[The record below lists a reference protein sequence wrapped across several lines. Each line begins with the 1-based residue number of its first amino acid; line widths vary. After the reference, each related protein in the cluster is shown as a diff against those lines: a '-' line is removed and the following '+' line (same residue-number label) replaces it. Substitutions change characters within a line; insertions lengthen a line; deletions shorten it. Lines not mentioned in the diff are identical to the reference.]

1 MKSLKLLSSLSILI
15 VSVAFISGVVPADAQ
30 GFTPP
35 ATNIVV
41 FNGHNPG
48 EVILTWDAAYGAT
61 HYRIGCVN
69 MHRDY
74 PRAKS
79 TVTGNWQEAFVY
91 VDVEAQN
98 LSANRP
104 SHTMH
109 GLQEGAYHAC
119 SVLTNSARYGQPTWP
134 HNPAWQYLTVTD
146 HGGSCPAFESTV
158 APDTSEPLSIAQVG
172 QLVRPALV
180 NLTVTYP
187 SGGVGGGTGFI
198 VRSDGLMVTNRHVV
212 DDAETVTAEM
222 ILENGET
229 LEFTGKVLGKG
240 ILTDLAAVQLSS
252 NRTFSA
258 LELADSDRVSY
269 GDPVSAWGFPHKF
282 GLGKYPTLTQ
292 GIISA
297 PHRIIQDT
305 DFVQTDADVNRGN
318 SGGPLID
325 QHGRVVA
332 VNTLGR
338 LELFPDGSVAIAPGL
353 NLSIASNEV
362 NDRLATYEAGGPEQA
377 TYRNLRY
384 GYGYS
389 IDIPK
394 GWYISGEWDE
404 GVTRQFVFFD
414 AYGGERT
421 SIIRTFRFSPP
432 YADPN
437 TELGFLT
444 GFFWNVYLDLIAEGN
459 EWAYLEKV
467 SAQPVEIGG
476 QVFFRLEYRSRVS
489 EDECMRSHVALVS
502 MSSSYPSKPFGF
514 VTDFA
519 VCEDVLAQYGTER
532 ESILRTFRP

>member
-1 MKSLKLLSSLSILI
+1 MKSIKLFATLSFVIL
-15 VSVAFISGVVPADAQ
+15 SVAFVSGVVPADAQ
-30 GFTPP
+30 DRAAP
-35 ATNIVV
+35 ATNIIV

-48 EVILTWDAAYGAT
+48 EVILSWDAVYGAT

-69 MHRDY
+69 MDRDY
-74 PRAKS
+74 PRAKA

-98 LSANRP
+98 LSPERP
-104 SHTMH
+104 SYTLH

-119 SVLTNSARYGQPTWP
+119 SVLTNNARYGQPTWP
-134 HNPAWQYLTVTD
+134 FNPAWQYLTVTD
-146 HGGSCPAFESTV
+146 HGGSCPAFELTV
-158 APDTSEPLSIAQVG
+158 APDTTEPLSIAQVG

-187 SGGVGGGTGFI
+187 DGGVSGGTGFV

-212 DDAETVTAEM
+212 EDAETVMAEM
-222 ILENGET
+222 FLQNGET
-229 LEFTGKVLGKG
+229 VEFTGKVLGKG
-240 ILTDLAAVQLSS
+240 ILADLAAVQLSS

-269 GDPVSAWGFPHKF
+269 GDPVTAWGYPHPF
-282 GLGKYPTLTQ
+282 GLGKYPSLTQ

-297 PHRIIQDT
+297 PHRIFADT
-305 DFVQTDADVNRGN
+305 DFIQTDADVNAGN

-325 QHGRVVA
+325 RYGHVVA

-338 LELFPDGSVAIAPGL
+338 LHFFPDGSVAIAPGL

-362 NDRLATYEAGGPEQA
+362 RDRLATYEAGGPEYA
-377 TYRNLRY
+377 TYRSLKY

-394 GWYISGEWDE
+394 GWYILDESDE
-404 GVTRQFVFFD
+404 GLTRQFVWFD

-432 YADPN
+432 YVDAN
-437 TELGFLT
+437 SSLAGLT
-444 GFFWNVYLDLIAEGN
+444 NFFWTRYLDLVAEGN
-459 EWAYLEKV
+459 EWDYLERV
-467 SAQPVEIGG
+467 SVRPVVIGG
-476 QVFFRLEYRSRVS
+476 NNFFRVEYRSRETE
-489 EDECMRSHVALVS
+489 EDCTRSHVALIS
-502 MSSSYPSKPFGF
+502 ISTSHPSKPFGF

-519 VCEDVLAQYGTER
+519 VCEDVLDQYSAER
-532 ESILRTFRP
+532 ESILSTFRP